1 MTERG
6 SIVRRM
12 YETVACYWVLLVA
25 HTRESKKSG
34 RSRPARGRDGKVE
47 HCLKLQKGT
56 RFQLSGG
63 TIRLANSREGE
74 DEARSVPSV
83 TPVR

>member
-1 MTERG
+1 MTESK

-25 HTRESKKSG
+25 QMRKSRQHG
-34 RSRPARGRDGKVE
+34 GRDAKVE

-63 TIRLANSREGE
+63 TIRVSDSRERE
-74 DEARSVPSV
+74 DDAGRVPSV
-83 TPVR
+83 TPVRR

>member
-1 MTERG
+1 MTESR

-25 HTRESKKSG
+25 QMSQIRK
-34 RSRPARGRDGKVE
+34 SRPHGGRDAKVE

-63 TIRLANSREGE
+63 TIRVSDSRERE
-74 DEARSVPSV
+74 DDAGRVPSV
-83 TPVR
+83 TPVRR